1 MATELATAY
10 VALVPSLKG
19 ATRQIQ
25 SELSGVDLKGVGKT
39 WGKSL
44 AGGVS
49 SSLKE
54 STSSM
59 FGGMASAA
67 AKASKG
73 VVAAL
78 GGIGGAL
85 GSIAAT
91 GGMSRALNLE
101 KAQTMFKG
109 LKLDWNDFA
118 STIQASVDGT
128 AFTMDAAALTAAQLA
143 AAGVKAGNDMERALN
158 GAVGVSATFGA
169 DLADLGGIYAKVA
182 AQGKLTGDTIQQ
194 MSDRGINAR
203 AVLADALGKSSDEI
217 SEMVTKGK
225 IDFKTFSDA
234 MYEAF
239 GDSAAGANE
248 TFSGSLANMKSALN
262 KIGQNFAEPFM
273 KAAIPVFN
281 ATREAL
287 NALRGAIDPLV
298 PAFTAGMEAISSAVV
313 SKMGVIKEALSPE
326 KVQASLDAASA
337 AFDGFKARVQGALDF
352 LKASP
357 VFGPIAGAVESLA
370 SLISENGG
378 KIAAAA
384 GAVMGLGAAFG
395 ALSTVFSVIPGIGGI
410 IGALSGG
417 AATCA
422 IFSGALSLVSGALGG
437 IASLAGAAA
446 GALSGVMGSVAGSIG
461 AALSPLITQLPL
473 IGTKINTLM
482 SAVTLCGGGF
492 KGLAA
497 VLGGVLAGPVG
508 IAVAAIAALAASVVY
523 LWNTNEQFRAK
534 MAEIGSLFAAAI
546 VPALQM
552 LGQALLSI
560 AQAVMPVVMSA
571 INALV
576 PVIQTVVQAVLSL
589 VATVVPIVAELAAMI
604 IPVIAQIVA
613 YVAQVAATVIEAVM
627 PVLQQILE
635 GVQSVMPQIQSI
647 IESVMNAV
655 LGVVNAVWP
664 SIQGMVHAACETI
677 MAVIDGCW
685 PQIEAVITSA
695 MDIVLSVIETV
706 WPTIQG
712 VVETVLTAIQDFI
725 NVVTAAISGD
735 WEGAWNAVQELW
747 SHLWDNIMSVLQTA
761 WDNIGSFLSE
771 IPGKVS
777 DMFSNLGSLLVSAG
791 QAIMSGL
798 LDGIMSGVQGVYDFV
813 SGIGSTIASLKGP
826 EEYDRKLLIPN
837 GGWIMEGLGTG
848 LERGFERDVVPL
860 VAGMGGEIAD
870 GMWTHGFHASA
881 SLAGGVADG
890 AGKLDAAMGAM
901 VDSYRSRANEFKKAS
916 SEIADAVWGGISGAV
931 ASLGRTK
938 AGTQGVYAAF
948 DAIRKAGY
956 DLDSYTQAVATY
968 NKESGEWTAKLAAS
982 RKEIKAGY
990 AEWRAEEDYKAKI
1003 AALDEKI
1010 AKAEAKES
1018 KSKKSSGSKA
1028 LANLKAQKEALQDK
1042 YEAQKEANRYAQEAA
1057 EWQDKLKNG
1066 DASLNEQYAAWI
1078 EDNAELKK
1086 LMATVQKNAT
1096 MDDLAEWW
1104 NVAEMKAAVNDAI
1117 DYADGYS
1124 RTLDKLF
1131 QKSNTF
1137 SDVGAVFTKG
1147 FVEKF
1152 VTGSEDYRD
1161 ALDKLGNMTSEQI
1174 QHMVDCYEDSARAE
1188 RELEMN
1194 QRSLWVNGLKATTT
1208 GARNIKDLMLDFRDT
1223 VLGVKESVYSDAGLS
1238 AAFEKAGVSF
1248 EGFAM
1253 DLQSV
1258 GCTMDDFKSKYDS
1271 MVQTVSNGFQKMSR
1285 ENQIGASEWQ
1295 SNLRANMAE
1304 SQAFADNL
1312 AKVMAKIPE
1321 SIDSDAFRKA
1331 VLEGGYSQF
1340 GQMMADM
1347 ASMSAQQIGEL
1358 VGLYNES
1365 IIEGQQS
1372 AIEQFQAVAPGEEM
1386 MLAAIE
1392 GINSLNEELA
1402 AAAGDAALGAA
1413 NKMASYSM
1421 EFNSIG
1427 ALLIDGASAGVMAQA
1442 STLAAAAAA
1451 AVRSAIAAAKAE
1463 AGIHSP
1469 SRVMDREIGQM
1480 MGAGAAMGIG
1490 KSTRKVVAAMD
1501 GLMDSAIESAY
1512 GKGLGFDMAP
1522 NLSATSV
1529 SERKIVS
1536 YRGGDIYLTAD
1547 IRDGYD
1553 ARKLAREIAREQQAE
1568 AKALGID

>member
-1 MATELATAY
+1 MAIELATAY
-10 VALVPSLKG
+10 VALVPSLRG

-54 STSSM
+54 STSLM

-78 GGIGGAL
+78 GGIGGAI

-109 LKLDWNDFA
+109 LKLDWSDFA
-118 STIQASVDGT
+118 ATIQASVDGT

-298 PAFTAGMEAISSAVV
+298 PAFAAGMEAISSAVV
-313 SKMGVIKEALSPE
+313 SRMGAVKEALSPE
-326 KVQASLDAASA
+326 KVRAALDAASA

-357 VFGPIAGAVESLA
+357 VFEPIAGALEKLA
-370 SLISENGG
+370 SLVSENGG

-395 ALSTVFSVIPGIGGI
+395 ALSTVFSVIPGIGSLL
-410 IGALSGG
+410 GALSGG
-417 AATCA
+417 AGVLAL
-422 IFSGALSLVSGALGG
+422 FSGAVGAVSGALGVV
-437 IASLAGAAA
+437 S
-446 GALSGVMGSVAGSIG
+446 GALGVAGSAFG
-461 AALSPLITQLPL
+461 ALGGL
-473 IGTKINTLM
+473 IGPLLMKLTTVVPALNTLG
-482 SAVTLCGGGF
+482 SAVTLAGGGF
-492 KGLAA
+492 KGLMA
-497 VLGGVLAGPVG
+497 VMGGLMAGPVG
-508 IAVAAIAALAASVVY
+508 IAVAAIAALGAAIVY
-523 LWNTNEQFRAK
+523 LWNTNEGFRAQ
-534 MAEIGSLFAAAI
+534 MTAIGATLSASLM
-546 VPALQM
+546 PALQQI
-552 LGQALLSI
+552 GQAFVSMG
-560 AQAVMPVVMSA
+560 QAVMPVIQAA
-571 INALV
+571 IAAFV
-576 PVIQTVVQAVLSL
+576 PIVQSLVQAFLSL
-589 VATVVPIVAELAAMI
+589 VETVTPIVAQLAAQILPVLASIGAVIANLAATVV
-604 IPVIAQIVA
+604 
-613 YVAQVAATVIEAVM
+613 ATVM
-627 PVLQQILE
+627 PV
-635 GVQSVMPQIQSI
+635 VMQVLTTIQTYIPQIQSI
-647 IESVMNAV
+647 IESAMNAINA
-655 LGVVNAVWP
+655 LISAVWP
-664 SIQGMVHAACETI
+664 VVQDIITGVCDAI
-677 MAVIDGCW
+677 MGVVQDCW

-695 MDIVLSVIETV
+695 MEVVQSVIDAVWPAIQAVIETAL
-706 WPTIQG
+706 
-712 VVETVLTAIQDFI
+712 TVIQDVI

-735 WEGAWNAVQELW
+735 WDGVWNGISDLLQ
-747 SHLWDNIMSVLQTA
+747 SIWDGMCNIVSSAIDTVV
-761 WDNIGSFLSE
+761 NFVSE
-771 IPGKVS
+771 IPDKIAGF
-777 DMFSNLGSLLVSAG
+777 FSNAGDLLLSAG
-791 QAIMSGL
+791 ESIINGL
-798 LDGIMSGVQGVYDFV
+798 LNGVTSAIGGVYDFV

-848 LERGFERDVVPL
+848 LKRGFERDVVPL

-870 GMWTHGFHASA
+870 GMWAHGFHASA
-881 SLAGGVADG
+881 SLADGVADG
-890 AGKLDAAMGAM
+890 AGKLDAATASM

-948 DAIRKAGY
+948 YAIRKAGY

-968 NKESGEWTAKLAAS
+968 NKESGEWAAKLAAS

-990 AEWRAEEDYKAKI
+990 ADWKAEEDYKRKI

-1010 AKAEAKES
+1010 AKAEAKSS
-1018 KSKKSSGSKA
+1018 KSSKSSGDKA
-1028 LANLKAQKEALQDK
+1028 VASLKAQKEALQDK

-1066 DASLNEQYAAWI
+1066 DSSLNEQYAAWI
-1078 EDNAELKK
+1078 EDNAELKR

-1124 RTLDKLF
+1124 ATLDKLF

-1137 SDVGAVFTKG
+1137 GDAGAVFSKG

-1194 QRSLWVNGLKATTT
+1194 QRSLWVNGLKATTS
-1208 GARNIKDLMLDFRDT
+1208 GARNVKDLMLDFRDT
-1223 VLGVKESVYSDAGLS
+1223 VLGVKESVYSDAGLT

-1258 GCTMDDFKSKYDS
+1258 GYTMDDFRSKYDS
-1271 MVQTVSNGFQKMSR
+1271 MVQAVSNGFQKMSR

-1312 AKVMAKIPE
+1312 AAVMAKIPE

-1340 GQMMADM
+1340 GQMMMDM
-1347 ASMSAQQIGEL
+1347 ANMSAQQIGEM
-1358 VGLYNES
+1358 VQLYNES

-1372 AIEQFQAVAPGEEM
+1372 AIEQFQAIAPGEEM

-1392 GINSLNEELA
+1392 GINSLNEQLA

-1427 ALLIDGASAGVMAQA
+1427 ALLIDGASTGVMAQA

-1536 YRGGDIYLTAD
+1536 YQGGDIYLTAD

>member
-10 VALVPSLKG
+10 VALVPSLRG

-25 SELSGVDLKGVGKT
+25 SELSGVDLKGVGRT
-39 WGKSL
+39 MGKSL

-49 SSLKE
+49 STLKE

-78 GGIGGAL
+78 GGIGGAI

-298 PAFTAGMEAISSAVV
+298 PAFTAGMEAVSSAVV
-313 SKMGVIKEALSPE
+313 SKMGALKDALSPE
-326 KVQASLDAASA
+326 KVQAALDAASS
-337 AFDGFKARVQGALDF
+337 AFDGFRARAQAALDF

-357 VFGPIAGAVESLA
+357 VFEPIAVALEKLA
-370 SLISENGG
+370 SLVSENGG

-395 ALSTVFSVIPGIGGI
+395 ALSTVFSVIPGIGGLL
-410 IGALSGG
+410 GALSGG
-417 AATCA
+417 GATLG
-422 IFSGALSLVSGALGG
+422 IFSGGLSLVSGALALLQGPLG
-437 IASLAGAAA
+437 I
-446 GALSGVMGSVAGSIG
+446 V
-461 AALSPLITQLPL
+461 
-473 IGTKINTLM
+473 
-482 SAVTLCGGGF
+482 
-492 KGLAA
+492 
-497 VLGGVLAGPVG
+497 
-508 IAVAAIAALAASVVY
+508 AASVAALGAAVAY
-523 LWNTNEQFRAK
+523 TAQTNPV
-534 MAEIGSLFAAAI
+534 FAAQLSQMAQI
-546 VPALQM
+546 IGGQLSSLATTLLMSLQS
-552 LGQALLSI
+552 LATALLPMIMTAMQMI
-560 AQAVMPVVMSA
+560 A
-571 INALV
+571 
-576 PVIQTVVQAVLSL
+576 
-589 VATVVPIVAELAAMI
+589 
-604 IPVIAQIVA
+604 PVIAQIVA
-613 YVAQVAATVIEAVM
+613 AVM
-627 PVLQQILE
+627 QLVSGLLPVLNAALTALMPVVQSIATTAMAVVQQVLAAVLPVISSLVSMIQAHMPQILSIITMMTT
-635 GVQSVMPQIQSI
+635 GIVSVIQTAWPVVQSVVQNVVSIVSGI
-647 IESVMNAV
+647 IETYWPRIQAVIEQVMSVV
-655 LGVVNAVWP
+655 LSVIQTVWP
-664 SIQGMVHAACETI
+664 QVQTLVET
-677 MAVIDGCW
+677 AVSAIGSFIDQYW
-685 PQIEAVITSA
+685 PQIEATISSA
-695 MDIVLSVIETV
+695 MEVVMSVIETV
-706 WPTIQG
+706 WPLIQTII
-712 VVETVLTAIQDFI
+712 ETAMDVIGNVI
-725 NVVTAAISGD
+725 SVVTAAISGD
-735 WEGAWNAVQELW
+735 WDGVWNGMSDLLQ
-747 SHLWDNIMSVLQTA
+747 SIWDGMCDIVSSAIDTVVNFV
-761 WDNIGSFLSE
+761 SE
-771 IPGKVS
+771 IPDKIAGF
-777 DMFSNLGSLLVSAG
+777 FSNAGDLLLSAG
-791 QAIMSGL
+791 ESIISGL
-798 LDGIMSGVQGVYDFV
+798 LNGITSAIGGVYDFV

-848 LERGFERDVVPL
+848 LKRGFERDVVPL

-881 SLAGGVADG
+881 SLADGVADG
-890 AGKLDAAMGAM
+890 AGKLDAAMSSM
-901 VDSYRSRANEFKKAS
+901 VDAYRSRANDFKEAS

-982 RKEIKAGY
+982 RKEIKEGY

-1042 YEAQKEANRYAQEAA
+1042 CEAQKEANRYAKEAA

-1078 EDNAELKK
+1078 EDNAELKR

-1124 RTLDKLF
+1124 KTLDKLF

-1137 SDVGAVFTKG
+1137 SDAGAVFTKG

-1194 QRSLWVNGLKATTT
+1194 QRSLWVNGLKATTS
-1208 GARNIKDLMLDFRDT
+1208 GAKNVKDLMLDFRETCLD
-1223 VLGVKESVYSDAGLS
+1223 VKEAVYGDAGLT

-1258 GCTMDDFKSKYDS
+1258 GYTMDDFKSKYDS

-1358 VGLYNES
+1358 IGLYNES

-1372 AIEQFQAVAPGEEM
+1372 AIEQFQAIAPGEEM

-1402 AAAGDAALGAA
+1402 TAAGDAALGAA

-1427 ALLIDGASAGVMAQA
+1427 ALLIDGASAGVMARA

-1512 GKGLGFDMAP
+1512 GKGLGFDLAP

-1536 YRGGDIYLTAD
+1536 YQGGDIYLTAD

-1553 ARKLAREIAREQQAE
+1553 ARRLAREIAREQQAE